1 MSHVFTPQIIQTK
14 NFTIEIST
22 TRSFTSQISST
33 RSFTIQILGF
43 FVTTSFRANIKT
55 GKVNILTVLKQTL
68 NMVTTPMSTGK
79 TLITVVD
86 SISQYFSANINTG
99 NLNIDAILRQTLTI
113 LSAPI
118 VVPAVT
124 IIATLRSTI
133 NQTVSLSVPGPTIVA
148 TPEVR
153 KYTLLNEIDPE
164 TLITLD
170 PQTLTEIDYTI
181 V

>member
-22 TRSFTSQISST
+22 SRSFTSQISTT

-43 FVTTSFRANIKT
+43 FVTTSLRANISA
-55 GKVNILTVLKQTL
+55 GKFNIATILMQTL
-68 NMVTTPMSTGK
+68 NVTAPMTAGKLLMV
-79 TLITVVD
+79 VAD
-86 SISQYFSANINTG
+86 SISQYFTANINAG
-99 NLNIDAILRQTLTI
+99 SLNISTILKQTLTI

-118 VVPAVT
+118 VVPAVA
-124 IIATLRSTI
+124 IVATLGSI
-133 NQTVSLSVPGPTIVA
+133 ISESVSLVVPAVTIVA

-153 KYTLLNEIDPE
+153 KYTLLSEIDPD

-170 PQTLTEIDYTI
+170 PQTLTEIDYTL